1 MPAARRSFMHGST
14 PTVLL
19 VHGAFADASGWAA
32 VIPELQAA
40 GMDVFAP
47 ALPLR
52 ALAADAAYL
61 AGDCARFDG
70 PVLLA
75 GHGYGAAVVSVAAA
89 RAGNVV
95 GLVSI
100 AGLVLDR
107 GESAV
112 EAAEG
117 FARTPAAA
125 ALRPAEFRTADGAA
139 AIELYLW
146 PDAFHAVFAADVP
159 AATAAVMAVTQ
170 RPIAAA
176 ALEEQAGSAG

>member
-1 MPAARRSFMHGST
+1 
-14 PTVLL
+14 
-19 VHGAFADASGWAA
+19 
-32 VIPELQAA
+32 
-40 GMDVFAP
+40 
-47 ALPLR
+47 
-52 ALAADAAYL
+52 
-61 AGDCARFDG
+61 
-70 PVLLA
+70 VLLA
-75 GHGYGAAVVSVAAA
+75 GHGYGAAVVSVAAT